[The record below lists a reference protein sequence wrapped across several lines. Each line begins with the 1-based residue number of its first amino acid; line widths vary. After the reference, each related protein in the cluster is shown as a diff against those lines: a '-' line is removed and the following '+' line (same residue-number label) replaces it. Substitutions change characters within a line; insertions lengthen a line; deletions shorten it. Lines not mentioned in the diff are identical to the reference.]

1 MPNRSNHSKTRTL
14 LVVLLCTALL
24 ALSLSG
30 CVTNSAGESESV
42 FSIILVRPFAWI
54 LGWIYSWCGNF
65 GLSLIL
71 FCVLTRLIMLPFNI
85 RSKRSMLRM
94 QVLQPK
100 MKEIEKKYPNDKNK
114 QSVEMMAL
122 YKKEGVSPMSG
133 CLTSLITLPLMFA
146 LYWPISQPLK
156 YLMHLTAAQ
165 IKQVA
170 ETLVSIGA
178 KVGNTAVAATSSQ
191 MTLVQAIADNFDAV
205 KGISDNIFRMDLTF
219 LGMNLGATPNFRVF
233 DALFFLPIISAGTSF
248 LMMYV
253 TRKLQ
258 EKATG
263 TKAGQDQT
271 QQQTQMMTWMMPLIS
286 LWIGFTL
293 PAGLAVYWIA
303 GNVVGIAQE
312 FLMNKIVKVT
322 PNEPLEEAKKPNG
335 KNNRKKR

>member
-1 MPNRSNHSKTRTL
+1 MPKFSTRSRSRTVF
-14 LVVLLCTALL
+14 LVLILACLL

-71 FCVLTRLIMLPFNI
+71 FCLLTRVIMLPFNI

-100 MKEIEKKYPNDKNK
+100 IKEIEKKYPNDKNK

-133 CLTSLITLPLMFA
+133 CLTSIITLPLMFA

-156 YLMHLTAAQ
+156 YLMHLTTAQ

-170 ETLVSIGA
+170 ETLVSLGA
-178 KVGNTAVAATSSQ
+178 KVGNTAVVANSSQ
-191 MTLVQAIADNFDAV
+191 MTLVQAISDNFEAV
-205 KGISDNIFRMDLTF
+205 RGISDNIFRMDLTF
-219 LGMNLGATPNFRVF
+219 LGMNLGATPSFRVF

-253 TRKLQ
+253 SRKLQ
-258 EKATG
+258 EKQTG
-263 TKAGQDQT
+263 NKQDQT
-271 QQQTQMMTWMMPLIS
+271 QQQTKMMTWMMPLIS

-293 PAGLAVYWIA
+293 PAGLAVYWIS
-303 GNVVGIAQE
+303 GNVIGILQE
-312 FLMNKIVKVT
+312 YLINVILMAKKE
-322 PNEPLEEAKKPNG
+322 EPEEASKPNG
-335 KNNRKKR
+335 KKNRKKR

>member
-1 MPNRSNHSKTRTL
+1 MPKLSNHSRKRTVI
-14 LVVLLCTALL
+14 VVLLLSAVL

-42 FSIILVRPFAWI
+42 FSIILVRPFAWV

-100 MKEIEKKYPNDKNK
+100 IKEIEKKYPNDKNK

-156 YLMHLTAAQ
+156 YLMHLTNAQ
-165 IKQVA
+165 ISQVA
-170 ETLVSIGA
+170 ETLVGIGA
-178 KVGNTAVAATSSQ
+178 KVGNTAVALKSSQ
-191 MTLVQAIADNFDAV
+191 MTLVQAISDNFDAV

-233 DALFFLPIISAGTSF
+233 DALFFLPLISAGTSF
-248 LMMYV
+248 LMMYL
-253 TRKLQ
+253 TRRLQ

-263 TKAGQDQT
+263 QKDQT

-293 PAGLAVYWIA
+293 PAGLAVYWIS

-312 FLMNKIVKVT
+312 FLMSRIVKI
-322 PNEPLEEAKKPNG
+322 NSNKALEEATKPHG

>member
-1 MPNRSNHSKTRTL
+1 MPKFSTHSRTRTL
-14 LVVLLCTALL
+14 FLVLVIACVL

-30 CVTNSAGESESV
+30 CVTNSAGDSESI

-71 FCVLTRLIMLPFNI
+71 FCLFTRVIMLPFNI

-100 MKEIEKKYPNDKNK
+100 IKEIEKKYPNDKNK

-133 CLTSLITLPLMFA
+133 CLTSIITLPLMFA

-156 YLMHLTAAQ
+156 YLMHLTTAQ

-170 ETLVSIGA
+170 ETLVSLGA
-178 KVGNTAVAATSSQ
+178 KVGNTAVVANSSQ
-191 MTLVQAIADNFDAV
+191 MTLVQAISDNFEAV
-205 KGISDNIFRMDLTF
+205 RGISDNIFRMDLTF
-219 LGMNLGATPNFRVF
+219 LGMNLGATPSFRVF

-253 TRKLQ
+253 SRMLQ
-258 EKATG
+258 EKQTG
-263 TKAGQDQT
+263 QKQDQS
-271 QQQTQMMTWMMPLIS
+271 QQQTKMMTWMMPLIS

-293 PAGLAVYWIA
+293 PAGLAVYWIS
-303 GNVVGIAQE
+303 GNVIGIAQE
-312 FLMNKIVKVT
+312 YLINAILKAKKD
-322 PNEPLEEAKKPNG
+322 EPEEASKPNG